1 MELDSLGAAPSG
13 RRPRRMGRW
22 ILLALLVAGA
32 GYYAWRRSAHA
43 AIAEG
48 AAAEPKRSVPLRRV
62 VPESV
67 RVRVEILNA
76 TDTRGLARQAMFAL
90 RDAGFDVVSFGTTS
104 ERQDSTL
111 VLDRSGHPEWAA
123 LAVKALGEARMES
136 RPDSSRYLDLT
147 ILIGKRW
154 TLPSEP
160 FHP

>member
-1 MELDSLGAAPSG
+1 MELDSLAAPP
-13 RRPRRMGRW
+13 RRPRRIGRW

-32 GYYAWRRSAHA
+32 GYYGWRRSAHT
-43 AIAEG
+43 AITDG
-48 AAAEPKRSVPLRRV
+48 AAAEPKRSLPVRRV

-67 RVRVEILNA
+67 RVRVEVLNA

-123 LAVKALGEARMES
+123 LAVKALGEARAES

-154 TLPSEP
+154 ALPSEP